1 MAEGTVI
8 DTMTTFLQLK
18 ISIARLLTCARTIA
32 TFPGRYLRRR
42 QVRLVRR
49 SQTAVSIYWK
59 AIDSRMIID
68 PDTFFAEAYIQG
80 IYEPNLV
87 QYIKNNVRP
96 GMICVDVGA
105 NVGFFTLLMAKLV
118 QPGGRVIAF
127 EPTSRV
133 FEVLKRNVQLNGLIQ
148 VDLEQTALSSSSGM
162 VDFQEGPAGFE
173 VYNTI
178 GKVTHPNA
186 IDQSFVTSSVKCER
200 LETYL
205 GARGLQQVDFIKID
219 VEGAELSVLS
229 GMERILKLN
238 PQCQLVVEFA
248 DETTQGLGY
257 NASDIGRWFV
267 NRGWQLY
274 VIGKG
279 GNIKPIAA
287 VDHEWHGELVVA
299 SQQKLL

>member
-1 MAEGTVI
+1 
-8 DTMTTFLQLK
+8 
-18 ISIARLLTCARTIA
+18 
-32 TFPGRYLRRR
+32 
-42 QVRLVRR
+42 
-49 SQTAVSIYWK
+49 
-59 AIDSRMIID
+59 MIID

-127 EPTSRV
+127 EPTSRI

-148 VDLEQTALSSSSGM
+148 VDLEQTALSSSSGK

-200 LETYL
+200 LDTYL
-205 GARGLQQVDFIKID
+205 DARGLQQVDFIKID

-238 PQCQLVVEFA
+238 PQSQLVVEFA

-267 NRGWQLY
+267 DRGWQLY

-279 GNIKPIAA
+279 GNIKPIAT
-287 VDHEWHGELVVA
+287 VDHEWHGQLVVA